1 MNDGFHY
8 LDIIFFAMVAAF
20 LVLRLRSVL
29 GRRTGAEQPPE
40 RWGAGDAPSNVVDLA
55 SHRSVSEPAP
65 GTSASR
71 GLAQIRTIDRTFD
84 LDGFLGGARAA
95 FSMVVTAFA
104 AGDRDTLRQLLSPDV
119 FANFVS
125 AIDGHAE
132 RGETLTTELVAIRTV
147 EPIDAE
153 VRGAFLEITIRF
165 VSEQVNLLRDAEG
178 RVIEGSPD
186 RIITVTDEWT
196 FRRDPRAA
204 DPNWLLVATRT
215 PEEA

>member
-29 GRRTGAEQPPE
+29 GRRTGAEHPPE
-40 RWGAGDAPSNVVDLA
+40 RWGAGEPANNVVDLA
-55 SHRSVSEPAP
+55 SARRSVSEPAP
-65 GTSASR
+65 GTPTSR
-71 GLAQIRTIDRTFD
+71 GLEQIRTIDRSFD
-84 LDGFLGGARAA
+84 LDTFLAGARAA

-104 AGDRDTLRQLLSPDV
+104 AGDRETLRQLLSPEV

-125 AIDGHAE
+125 VIDAHSA
-132 RGETLTTELVAIRTV
+132 RGESLTTELVSIRTV
-147 EPIDAE
+147 EPIDAA
-153 VRGAFLEITIRF
+153 VRGVFLEITVRF
-165 VSEQVNLLRDAEG
+165 VSEQVNLLRNAEG
-178 RVIEGSPD
+178 QVIEGNPD
-186 RIITVTDEWT
+186 RIVNVTDEWT

-215 PEEA
+215 PEE

>member
-29 GRRTGAEQPPE
+29 GRRTGTEQPPE
-40 RWGAGDAPSNVVDLA
+40 RWGAGEPASNVVDLA
-55 SHRSVSEPAP
+55 SARRSVAEPAP
-65 GTSASR
+65 GTPASR
-71 GLAQIRTIDRTFD
+71 GLADIRALDRDFD
-84 LDGFLGGARAA
+84 LDEFLVGARTA

-104 AGDRDTLRQLLSPDV
+104 AGDRATLRQLLSPEV
-119 FANFVS
+119 FANFVA
-125 AIDGHAE
+125 AIDAHAA
-132 RGETLTTELVAIRTV
+132 RGETLTTELVSIRTV
-147 EPIDAE
+147 EPVEAG
-153 VRGAFLEITIRF
+153 VNGAFVEITVRF
-165 VSEQVNLLRDAEG
+165 VSEQVTLLRDAEG

-215 PEEA
+215 PEE

>member
-40 RWGAGDAPSNVVDLA
+40 RWGAGDPASNVVDLA
-55 SHRSVSEPAP
+55 SRRSVAEPDP

-71 GLAQIRTIDRTFD
+71 GLAQIRTIDRSFD
-84 LDGFLGGARAA
+84 LDSFLGGAQAA
-95 FSMVVTAFA
+95 FSMVVNAFA
-104 AGDRDTLRQLLSPDV
+104 AGDRETLRQLLSPDV
-119 FANFVS
+119 FANFVA
-125 AIDGHAE
+125 AIDGRAA
-132 RGETLTTELVAIRTV
+132 RGETLSTELVTIRTA
-147 EPIDAE
+147 EPIEAGLN
-153 VRGAFLEITIRF
+153 GAFFEITVRF
-165 VSEQVNLLRDAEG
+165 VSEQVSLLRDAEG
-178 RVIEGSPD
+178 RVIEGNPD

-215 PEEA
+215 PEDA